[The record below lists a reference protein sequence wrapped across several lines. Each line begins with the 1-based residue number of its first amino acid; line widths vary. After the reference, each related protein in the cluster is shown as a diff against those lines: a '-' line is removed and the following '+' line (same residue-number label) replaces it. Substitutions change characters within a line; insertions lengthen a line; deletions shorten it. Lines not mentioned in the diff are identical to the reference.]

1 MALKAANKN
10 DSLDDTIAKLMVIAE
25 GDDEEEARKA
35 RKLLAA
41 HFGEGAAKPKARAAT
56 RASLRLVSP
65 APSPPASPPTA
76 AELEAVRESH
86 FRAAHDAL
94 PFEQRQALAKI
105 DSSRFDAGATR
116 AGVEGTSLVLGYS
129 SPEIAV
135 RRMQEMREAG
145 TAPGGRET
153 SFERVSNT
161 QFRAVPLAGRR

>member
-94 PFEQRQALAKI
+94 PLVQRQQLAKI
-105 DSSRFDAGATR
+105 DSRFDAGTTR

-145 TAPGGRET
+145 TAPGRPET